1 MGWNIASVMLS
12 HVLTVAVGGD
22 EALPCALNKAPD
34 MVKAVQ

>member
-12 HVLTVAVGGD
+12 HVLTVAAGVD